1 MDEWQIVREHTL
13 AVRELNQTMA
23 DLLARLEAKAPAQ
36 VDGTSV
42 RDLIAPMVE
51 AMGRVQAT
59 PAQAPVTVAAEF
71 KSPTG
76 ATWSIDAKRKSDG
89 FQMTVVKVA

>member
-36 VDGTSV
+36 VDGASM
-42 RDLIAPMVE
+42 RELIAPMVE
-51 AMGRVQAT
+51 AMGKVQA
-59 PAQAPVTVAAEF
+59 PQAQGAITVAAEF
-71 KSPTG
+71 KSPAG
-76 ATWSIDAKRKSDG
+76 ATWTIDAKRKVDG

>member
-23 DLLARLEAKAPAQ
+23 DLLARLESKAPAE
-36 VDGTSV
+36 GGAM
-42 RDLIAPMVE
+42 RELIAPMVE
-51 AMGRVQAT
+51 AMGRIQT
-59 PAQAPVTVAAEF
+59 AQPQGPVTVAAEF

-76 ATWSIDAKRKSDG
+76 ATWEIDAKRKADG